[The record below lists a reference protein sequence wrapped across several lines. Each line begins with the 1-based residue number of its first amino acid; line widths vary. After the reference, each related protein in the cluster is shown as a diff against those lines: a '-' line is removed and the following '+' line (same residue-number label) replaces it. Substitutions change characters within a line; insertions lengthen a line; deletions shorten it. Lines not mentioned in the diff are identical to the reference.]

1 MIFLLFNKKE
11 NKMKCKNVS
20 EFIVLEK
27 MITISAKVIPF
38 AAIFSLPLAFAH
50 MQGNSKLFYM
60 FTILYAVLLISVVY
74 LSDKNF
80 IRKNDKLISFNMLWY
95 ILSIFINSVLINVI
109 FLISFV
115 YEVLT
120 LEPYFS

>member
-1 MIFLLFNKKE
+1 
-11 NKMKCKNVS
+11 MKYKNVS

-27 MITISAKVIPF
+27 IITISAKVIPF

-50 MQGNSKLFYM
+50 TRGNNTLFYI

-74 LSDKNF
+74 LSNKSF
-80 IRKNDKLISFNMLWY
+80 IRKNDKLISFNTVWY
-95 ILSIFINSVLINVI
+95 ILSILINSVLINII
-109 FLISFV
+109 FSTSFIC
-115 YEVLT
+115 EVLT

>member
-1 MIFLLFNKKE
+1 
-11 NKMKCKNVS
+11 MKYKNVS

-95 ILSIFINSVLINVI
+95 ILSIFINSVLINII
-109 FLISFV
+109 FSTSFIC
-115 YEVLT
+115 EVLT